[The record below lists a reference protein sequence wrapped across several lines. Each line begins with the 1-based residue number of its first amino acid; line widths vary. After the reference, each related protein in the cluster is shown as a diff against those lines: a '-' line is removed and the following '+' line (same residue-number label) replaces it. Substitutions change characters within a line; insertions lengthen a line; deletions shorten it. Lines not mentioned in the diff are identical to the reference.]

1 MISFIVALELSAYSA
16 TWLELLLGAAL
27 KGAVILVIAVALNFG
42 LRRASAASRH
52 LVWSLALASLLAL
65 PVLSF
70 GLPSWQ
76 VPVLPGPFAEAL
88 PDAVTNSYALA
99 PAASA
104 SLPQDF
110 QPGVTVKQQAKTE
123 GVGSPASPAPMPLLR
138 RDTIE
143 PLDWSSWALVIWMA
157 GALLILGRL
166 LTGTIIVWCM
176 ARRARRIT
184 DDEWVNLVETLAS
197 QVGIS
202 RPMTLL
208 KSGRITMPVTCGVL
222 RPAVLLPA
230 DADAWSAER
239 RQVVLLHELA
249 HVKRRDCLTQML
261 AQVAC
266 AIYWFNPLIWVAARQ
281 LRMERERACDDHV
294 LDAGTKASD
303 YADHLLDL
311 ARSFRSAGCSS
322 LAAVAIAR
330 RSQLEGRL
338 LAILDPSLS
347 RRGMN
352 RIASTSIA
360 LTVALVVLPLAAI
373 RPSAQAKAKSS
384 PLAEST
390 SPTAFDE
397 RAGKVAPE
405 SHPVSAAA
413 PQTKGPPDHQPEQSP
428 QAPQAEMAHAGEP
441 SQGEQVR
448 EQVTEQVAE
457 QATKPEQRDNIS
469 TIEALTEALR
479 DEDADVRQHAV
490 FALTQIGGPRAT
502 QVLMAALKDADPD
515 VRAKAVWGL
524 GIRPGDGMVDL
535 LAGALRDSHPEVRQK
550 AAWSL
555 GLKGDRRSVQPL
567 MNALKD
573 ENNEVR
579 QMAAWA
585 LGLKGDSQAV
595 EPLIDAL
602 RDKDAEVRGM
612 AAWALGLRGAR
623 RAAKALNAALR
634 DEDKD
639 VRKKAAW
646 ALGLML
652 MQSGEADGVDNDV
665 DVDTDVAPDSNRSGK
680 REKAKARPKQE

>member
-1 MISFIVALELSAYSA
+1 MISFIDTAGLSAHSA
-16 TWLELLLGAAL
+16 NWLGLLLAAAV
-27 KGAVILVIAVALNFG
+27 KGALILLIAVVLNFA

-65 PVLSF
+65 PILSF
-70 GLPSWQ
+70 WLPSWQ
-76 VPVLPGPFAEAL
+76 VAVLPGRL
-88 PDAVTNSYALA
+88 PDAVTNSAELA
-99 PAASA
+99 PASSA

-110 QPGVTVKQQAKTE
+110 QPSVTPGQQAKTDE
-123 GVGSPASPAPMPLLR
+123 SNSPASPAAMTPR
-138 RDTIE
+138 RDAVE
-143 PLDWSSWALVIWMA
+143 PLDWPSWALMTWMA

-166 LTGTIIVWCM
+166 FIGTIIVWGM
-176 ARRARRIT
+176 TRRARRIT
-184 DDEWVNLVETLAS
+184 DYEWLGLVETLAS
-197 QVGIS
+197 QVGIN
-202 RPMTLL
+202 RPVTLL
-208 KSGRITMPVTCGVL
+208 KSGRVTMPVTCGL
-222 RPAVLLPA
+222 TRPSVLLPA
-230 DADAWSAER
+230 DADHWSSER
-239 RQVVLLHELA
+239 RHVVLLHELA

-266 AIYWFNPLIWVAARQ
+266 ALYWFNPLIWGAARQ
-281 LRMERERACDDHV
+281 LRMERERACDDQV

-311 ARSFRSAGCSS
+311 ARSSRSAGCSS

-347 RRGMN
+347 RGGLN
-352 RIASTSIA
+352 RIASISVG

-373 RPSAQAKAKSS
+373 RPSAQAKVKSS
-384 PLAEST
+384 PRAEAGSLI
-390 SPTAFDE
+390 AFDARGRE
-397 RAGKVAPE
+397 AAPE
-405 SHPVSAAA
+405 SHTISAAA
-413 PQTKGPPDHQPEQSP
+413 PQAKAQPPDHPLERP
-428 QAPQAEMAHAGEP
+428 AQAPQAEMAQPGEP
-441 SQGEQVR
+441 SQGEGAA
-448 EQVTEQVAE
+448 EHSTEQA
-457 QATKPEQRDNIS
+457 AKPEQRDNSS

-479 DEDADVRQHAV
+479 DEDAEVRQHAV
-490 FALTQIGGPRAT
+490 FALTQIRGPRAA
-502 QVLMAALKDADPD
+502 QALMAALKDADPE
-515 VRAKAVWGL
+515 VREKAVWGL

-535 LAGALRDSHPEVRQK
+535 LAAALRDSHAEVRQK

-579 QMAAWA
+579 RMAAWA
-585 LGLKGDSQAV
+585 LGLKGDSEAV

-612 AAWALGLRGAR
+612 SAWALGLRGDR
-623 RAAKALNAALR
+623 RAAKALNAAR
-634 DEDKD
+634 GDEDKD

-652 MQSGEADGVDNDV
+652 MRGGGPDGVDNDV
-665 DVDTDVAPDSNRSGK
+665 DVDVDRDVAPDGNRSGA
-680 REKAKARPKQE
+680 RPKARPRPKQE